1 MTSPIAVV
9 ILAILPAL
17 ARQSERDMTVERL
30 KRVHDLDSLYEEISA
45 EGDRALITMAIIP
58 AVYLYSARVE
68 RFLGEHKDFAMEFG
82 PFARRASYLA
92 RMYLYKGLIEGE
104 LVPPADEELAEAV
117 VYFERWLEQLRQRG
131 LITYDP
137 TEEPRYVRPGV
148 DPSTEELRSV
158 LRLRH
163 NLSAEVPA
171 DPIAGGELSIHV
183 TLPSK
188 ILGTLCMAPPGL

>member
-92 RMYLYKGLIEGE
+92 RMYLYKG
-104 LVPPADEELAEAV
+104 
-117 VYFERWLEQLRQRG
+117 
-131 LITYDP
+131 
-137 TEEPRYVRPGV
+137 
-148 DPSTEELRSV
+148 
-158 LRLRH
+158 
-163 NLSAEVPA
+163 
-171 DPIAGGELSIHV
+171 
-183 TLPSK
+183 
-188 ILGTLCMAPPGL
+188 